1 MATQMTTN
9 NKKALEGAPPWCFLI
24 ACYCFG
30 GTGVK
35 MAMDTGRQI
44 TSGLS
49 HFYPTFTPLFT
60 PLFTRFSLDREG
72 TYRTAAGVAY
82 AKNIGDTAQKT
93 NTDGTDK
100 TPADAT
106 KKKEIITH
114 GHRFG
119 KRNGAYGMGKPFVHR
134 KPTYKPCPQS
144 PFPSSP
150 FMV

>member
-9 NKKALEGAPPWCFLI
+9 NKKALEGAPPLVLFDCLLLFRV
-24 ACYCFG
+24 YRRENGDGYG
-30 GTGVK
+30 GAVALPG
-35 MAMDTGRQI
+35 
-44 TSGLS
+44 
-49 HFYPTFTPLFT
+49 YPTFTPLFT
-60 PLFTRFSLDREG
+60 PLFPRFSLDREG

-82 AKNIGDTAQKT
+82 AKNIGDTDTKT